1 MPLVLHSMQPA
12 MEAWGAVAAQ
22 RKAFLDQRQRQGE
35 TERGYTETWRDVHTH
50 RELQEGLCGWG
61 GHSREGHRA
70 GSGVQMPLGCR
81 PPGPAAWTEDVG
93 LSPEGAGASEGHLLA
108 MRRPPMYILGRSLAA
123 IRRVDL

>member
-50 RELQEGLCGWG
+50 RELQEGLCVGVGTAGRGIGLAVGSRCPWAADHLALQPGLRMWASLPRVLAPLKGISWPCG
-61 GHSREGHRA
+61 GPR
-70 GSGVQMPLGCR
+70 C
-81 PPGPAAWTEDVG
+81 TF
-93 LSPEGAGASEGHLLA
+93 
-108 MRRPPMYILGRSLAA
+108 
-123 IRRVDL
+123 